1 MALSAR
7 SSAADAKAAAI
18 RLMLHGWGDWAG
30 EGGWSKPRPG
40 DPNPTMRGIT
50 LRTLQGLGSLGD
62 LDRDGDVDVRDLLR
76 VDETFAGAI
85 YEGAYWT
92 PIATVADHAPRL
104 AVAVFDG
111 AVQHGPARAVIL
123 LQQAIGANPDGVIG
137 RLTLGLLRQAL
148 VAHGELGVVARYL
161 GLRVQF
167 YEDIMFDKPHLEE
180 NRRGWQSRVNAVAA
194 YLGLPDVWHD
204 GPTGR
209 AA

>member
-1 MALSAR
+1 MPLSAS
-7 SSAADAKAAAI
+7 SSAEEARQAAV
-18 RLMLHGWGDWAG
+18 RLMLHGWSDWAG

-62 LDRDGDVDVRDLLR
+62 LDQDGDVDVQDLLR
-76 VDETFAGAI
+76 VDDTFAAAI
-85 YEGAYWT
+85 YAGVYWT
-92 PIATVADHAPRL
+92 PVAPVADVAPRL

-111 AVQHGPARAVIL
+111 AVQHGPHRAVIL
-123 LQQAIGANPDGVIG
+123 LQKAIAANPDGVVG

-167 YEDIMFDKPHLEE
+167 YEHIMLDKPHLQE
-180 NRRGWQSRVNAVAA
+180 NRRGWQARINAVAA
-194 YLGLPDVWHD
+194 YLGLPNVWHD